1 MSCKVQKSVCSDFVT
16 YVKSRIKFNTF
27 NTFNNVKKNFLMKM
41 KHSMMAI
48 CTVVAAGMMTASLA
62 ACSSEDECEKNAAKV
77 KEYLAGNE
85 WTINSTRGTYSYY
98 KNHMVYY
105 EEGGDVT
112 PGGFVIEPNTAF
124 GYWQMDGDKLTTRFE
139 VGTPKSFNIKNLL
152 NETISGVHL
161 QESNKLTGSRV
172 SISIDMRPLI
182 VGTFAGGGEC
192 KMRCGNSLND
202 ISDETDHDV
211 ALRGTWYCVIALTDM
226 ESGKKEQRIGSMT
239 FNEDGTMHM
248 VIEGYNDFT
257 TTYTTKNGKVTIQG
271 YLFKDH
277 VATFYYTNHYSFINL
292 YNCENG
298 YLSSIWRKNRNEA
311 WQ

>member
-1 MSCKVQKSVCSDFVT
+1 M
-16 YVKSRIKFNTF
+16 
-27 NTFNNVKKNFLMKM
+27 KKNFLTMM

-48 CTVVAAGMMTASLA
+48 LTVAAIGMITASLA
-62 ACSSEDECEKNAAKV
+62 ACSSEDESEKNAAKV

-85 WTINSTRGTYSYY
+85 WTINSTSGTYSYY

-105 EEGGDVT
+105 EGEGSWSS
-112 PGGFVIEPNTAF
+112 GGLFGEPNTAF

-139 VGTPKSFNIKNLL
+139 VGTPESFNIKNLL

-192 KMRCGNSLND
+192 QMRCGNSLND
-202 ISDETDHDV
+202 ISDETSHDA

-226 ESGKKEQRIGSMT
+226 ESGKKEKRIGSMT
-239 FNEDGTMHM
+239 FSEDGTMHM

-257 TTYTTKNGKVTIQG
+257 TTYSTKNGKVTIQG

-277 VATFYYTNHYSFINL
+277 VATFYYTGHYSFIHL
-292 YNCENG
+292 YNIENG
-298 YLSSIWRKNRNEA
+298 YLSSIWFKNREEA
-311 WQ
+311 KQY

>member
-1 MSCKVQKSVCSDFVT
+1 M
-16 YVKSRIKFNTF
+16 
-27 NTFNNVKKNFLMKM
+27 KKNFLMKM

-48 CTVVAAGMMTASLA
+48 FSVVAMGMITASLA
-62 ACSSEDECEKNAAKV
+62 ACSSSEDESEKNAAKV

-85 WTINSTRGTYSYY
+85 WTINSTRGTYFYY

-105 EEGGDVT
+105 EDGGDLT
-112 PGGFVIEPNTAF
+112 PGGYVIEPNTAF

-139 VGTPKSFNIKNLL
+139 VGTPESFNIKNLL

-182 VGTFAGGGEC
+182 VGTFANGNEC
-192 KMRCGNSLND
+192 QMRCGNSLND
-202 ISDETDHDV
+202 ISDETDHD
-211 ALRGTWYCVIALTDM
+211 AAIRGTWYCVITMTKD
-226 ESGKKEQRIGSMT
+226 GKKKESMGSMT
-239 FNEDGTMHM
+239 FNEDGTLHM
-248 VIEGYNDFT
+248 VIEGEKDFT
-257 TTYTTKNGKVTIQG
+257 TTYSTKNGKVTING
-271 YLFKDH
+271 YLVENH
-277 VATFYYTNHYSFINL
+277 VATFYYTGHRTFIHL

-311 WQ
+311 GQ